1 VPSFKLKLFVYFLV
15 LGVLPLAVATLAVT
29 RVEERTAAR
38 ANNAR
43 LAAEVRAALASYRRE
58 LEAAAAPARR
68 LARSSTLADRLREH
82 HVLFVDRNGS
92 VLSRRPPRAA
102 TRPIAV
108 MGPRGRIGTVVVA
121 VPLDRIGRDAGLP
134 PGDRLELTRSGRLV
148 VRTPAAASDHTAT
161 SELLAALAA
170 ALLLAGLIAYFE
182 GRAIVRTIGS
192 LVGAANEI
200 ARGRLE
206 QRVAVRGHDELATL
220 GRAFNTMAGELE
232 TRLAELEDERA
243 RLRQVVSG
251 FGAALAATHDVVGLV
266 RVILETAVE
275 ATGAAGGT
283 FVGTDTAVLDCGDRE
298 AHAERLELSVEGHGG
313 HFGVLTLFGA
323 GFDEESVATAGS
335 IVSQAVVALENEQ
348 LHRIVAHQAMTD
360 SLTGLANRRRCEEAL
375 RSELAHVRRFGG
387 SLAVVLADLDEF
399 KRLNDTY
406 GHAAGDAVLR
416 DFGDLLCA
424 TIRASDVAGRWG
436 GEEFVLLLRETDLD
450 GAWELAERLRNA
462 LAGRTIFAPN
472 GERLAVTASFGVATY
487 DVSDTEADVVAAA
500 DEALYA
506 AKRGGR
512 NRVSARATSLA
523 AS

>member
-1 VPSFKLKLFVYFLV
+1 
-15 LGVLPLAVATLAVT
+15 
-29 RVEERTAAR
+29 
-38 ANNAR
+38 
-43 LAAEVRAALASYRRE
+43 
-58 LEAAAAPARR
+58 
-68 LARSSTLADRLREH
+68 
-82 HVLFVDRNGS
+82 
-92 VLSRRPPRAA
+92 
-102 TRPIAV
+102 
-108 MGPRGRIGTVVVA
+108 
-121 VPLDRIGRDAGLP
+121 
-134 PGDRLELTRSGRLV
+134 
-148 VRTPAAASDHTAT
+148 
-161 SELLAALAA
+161 
-170 ALLLAGLIAYFE
+170 
-182 GRAIVRTIGS
+182 
-192 LVGAANEI
+192 
-200 ARGRLE
+200 
-206 QRVAVRGHDELATL
+206 
-220 GRAFNTMAGELE
+220 
-232 TRLAELEDERA
+232 
-243 RLRQVVSG
+243 
-251 FGAALAATHDVVGLV
+251 
-266 RVILETAVE
+266 
-275 ATGAAGGT
+275 
-283 FVGTDTAVLDCGDRE
+283 
-298 AHAERLELSVEGHGG
+298 ELSFEGHGW

-323 GFDEESVATAGS
+323 GFDEESVATARS

-348 LHRIVAHQAMTD
+348 LHRIVAHRAMTD
-360 SLTGLANRRRCEEAL
+360 SLTGLANRRRGEEAL

-512 NRVSARATSLA
+512 NRV
-523 AS
+523 